1 MGFSLDK
8 TKINKMVEKLII
20 KTKEYKMNIPE
31 VIYTKLAQLDIRLK
45 ELEEKLEYARS
56 VEDTDQVE
64 ILEHEFFQIIL
75 ERLGVDNDEP
85 KLLPD
90 LIEGVDNA

>member
-1 MGFSLDK
+1 
-8 TKINKMVEKLII
+8 
-20 KTKEYKMNIPE
+20 MNIPE
-31 VIYTKLAQLDIRLK
+31 VIYTKLAQLDKRLK

-75 ERLGVDNDEP
+75 ERLGVDN
-85 KLLPD
+85 
-90 LIEGVDNA
+90 A

>member
-1 MGFSLDK
+1 
-8 TKINKMVEKLII
+8 MVEKLII

-31 VIYTKLAQLDIRLK
+31 IIYTKLAQLDIRFK

-56 VEDTDQVE
+56 IEDTDQID

-75 ERLGVDNDEP
+75 ERLGVDN
-85 KLLPD
+85 
-90 LIEGVDNA
+90 A

>member
-1 MGFSLDK
+1 
-8 TKINKMVEKLII
+8 
-20 KTKEYKMNIPE
+20 MNIPE